1 MSEGREEILLII
13 NWAHL
18 MAHAHNIA
26 GMITFWIPLKSKLG
40 AFSGLVGS
48 GFKLYQRRKLQ
59 A

>member
-13 NWAHL
+13 NWANL

-26 GMITFWIPLKSKLG
+26 AMITFQILLKSKLE

-48 GFKLYQRRKLQ
+48 RFKLYQRRKLQ